1 MAEVVRCNKCGAP
14 YDDAESIEQVKK
26 WKAEPDN
33 YAPCPNISCP
43 GEMEVTITDS
53 QGNVLPEKEANQ
65 LLAKLQRGVFYLPQR

>member
-1 MAEVVRCNKCGAP
+1 MAEVVRCNKCGAT
-14 YDDAESIEQVKK
+14 YEDKESVELVKK
-26 WKAEPDN
+26 WKTEG